1 MTTVTKSS
9 RHKQARK
16 KRYTHMPSVPAIDFI
31 VLYVSDL
38 EASLAYFT
46 QKLGF
51 GHDPSQN
58 TPNFRNLV
66 DGQSKIGFGL
76 VQSAQ
81 GTPKPGS
88 VEMYFKTNDLE
99 GLRSSYLGKG
109 IELTPIEN
117 RPFGSIFSVNPPD
130 GLLVTLLSEANQ

>member
-1 MTTVTKSS
+1 
-9 RHKQARK
+9 
-16 KRYTHMPSVPAIDFI
+16 MPSVPAIDFI

-51 GHDPSQN
+51 GYDPSQN
-58 TPNFRNLV
+58 SPNFRSIV

-76 VQSAQ
+76 VPSAE

-88 VEMYFKTNDLE
+88 VEIYFKTEDLE
-99 GLRSSYLGKG
+99 GLRSSYISKG
-109 IELTPIEN
+109 VEPTPIVKQ
-117 RPFGSIFSVNPPD
+117 PFGSIFSVNPPD
-130 GLLVTLLSEANQ
+130 GLLVTMLSDPGQ

>member
-1 MTTVTKSS
+1 
-9 RHKQARK
+9 
-16 KRYTHMPSVPAIDFI
+16 MPSVPTIDFI
-31 VLYVSDL
+31 LLYVSDL

-58 TPNFRNLV
+58 TPVFRSIN

-76 VQSAQ
+76 VQAME

-88 VEMYFKTNDLE
+88 VEMYFKTDDLA
-99 GLRSSYLGKG
+99 GLRSSYIGKG
-109 IELTPIEN
+109 MEPTPIVKQ
-117 RPFGSIFSVNPPD
+117 PFGSVFSVTPPD
-130 GLLVTLLSEANQ
+130 GLLVTLLS

>member
-1 MTTVTKSS
+1 
-9 RHKQARK
+9 
-16 KRYTHMPSVPAIDFI
+16 MPSVPAIDFI

-51 GHDPSQN
+51 GHDPAQDM

-66 DGQSKIGFGL
+66 DGQSKVGFGL
-76 VQSAQ
+76 VQSAE

-88 VEMYFKTNDLE
+88 VEMYFKTDDLA
-99 GLRSSYLGKG
+99 GLRSSYIGKG
-109 IELTPIEN
+109 MEPTPIVKQ
-117 RPFGSIFSVNPPD
+117 PFGSIFSVTPPD
-130 GLLVTLLSEANQ
+130 GPLVTLLSESGQ